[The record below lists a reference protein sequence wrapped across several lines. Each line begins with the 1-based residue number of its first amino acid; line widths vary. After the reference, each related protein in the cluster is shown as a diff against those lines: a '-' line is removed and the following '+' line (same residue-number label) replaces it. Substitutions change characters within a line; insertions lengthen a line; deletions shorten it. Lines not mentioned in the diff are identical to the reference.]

1 MKLNRKA
8 AMGFGAIAIVGLTAA
23 GCSSETSTSSS
34 SSPSVSA
41 SPSPVAVV
49 KDLTGVNT
57 QVALDAGFVSA
68 LESLKLTPG
77 TVGTATL
84 KDGVLAF
91 PITGGDVT
99 YYEPGSVDP
108 YVQGM
113 IKHNGSGISLSSGDT
128 TVEMTNF
135 DLDPATSKLY
145 AKITANGDVAAERA
159 YLFTLDGSTLMPL
172 ETGPND
178 TAILEG
184 TRVLISPD
192 AAALLNETFKT
203 DAVTDELLVGI
214 AKITINTK

>member
-8 AMGFGAIAIVGLTAA
+8 VMGFGAIAIVGLTAA
-23 GCSSETSTSSS
+23 GCSSESTSTSS

-41 SPSPVAVV
+41 SPTPVAVV
-49 KDLTGVNT
+49 DKLTGVNT

-77 TVGTATL
+77 VVGSATL
-84 KDGVLAF
+84 ADGTLTF
-91 PITGGDVT
+91 PITGGEVT
-99 YYEPGSVDP
+99 YYEPGSIDP

-113 IKHNGSGISLSSGDT
+113 IKHNGSGISLTSGKT
-128 TVEMTNF
+128 TVELTNF
-135 DLDPATSKLY
+135 DIDPGTSKLY
-145 AKITANGDVAAERA
+145 GKVTANGKVAVERA
-159 YLFTLDGSTLMPL
+159 YLFNLDGSTLMPL
-172 ETGPND
+172 QTGPNN

-192 AAALLNETFKT
+192 AAALLNETFGT

-214 AKITINTK
+214 AKITINT